1 MALEQQHNRSA
12 SSQGRHQFQFRL
24 YADNIKTVDAYKLT
38 KIICRQVSST
48 CWDAPSFDLIRYQET
63 IVHILEYNAH
73 TSYCIHSHIKTSYSM
88 YQSFYTDLLY
98 CKSHL
103 TKKNPNTL
111 TEHCL

>member
-38 KIICRQVSST
+38 KIICRQVSSST
-48 CWDAPSFDLIRYQET
+48 CCVTSTLDWIRYLET

-103 TKKNPNTL
+103 TKKTPTL
-111 TEHCL
+111 